1 MRVLLRLSLP
11 VRILV
16 INSTKLSLRNL
27 VNLLMTTLLD
37 LSPLSVTYVL
47 VVLLLILTMNVLNNF
62 SMRLMIMYGA
72 LKLLF

>member
-37 LSPLSVTYVL
+37 LIPLSVTYVL